1 MFGGEPRASSRYT
14 WGQPKGEVKSIHPHE
29 RQKCP
34 GRKIP
39 PEQVEAGLRG
49 FLAGLFWGG
58 IVSAVGLGVVS
69 ELAPLPA
76 NQDKA
81 PVAEAATAEVPS
93 AEPVT
98 APESPA
104 PESPAAEVAAP
115 ATPEP
120 AAPAAP
126 DATPPATPTAEPA
139 PAAPEASP
147 TPTEPTPTDPA
158 PAEPAPAEP
167 APVEPAPVE
176 PAPQATP
183 PKSVPTAPAAVTAP
197 AGLPP
202 GPATTPEAEPAPQ
215 PSAPVAPIS
224 GEGADAAPAPVEA
237 PPAPPSPAP
246 PSPEP
251 ASAEPQAPAAP
262 APDQAAVAD
271 ADAPLPGEVPAHS
284 PLAPVPEPDAPAPV
298 VEPAAPAEPLLDRP
312 EPGLEGEVEGVTT
325 NRLPRIEAEA
335 PATPEA
341 AKAAPADPRPVVRY
355 AAAFDNPQAKPLF
368 SILLIDDGQAKIDRA
383 ALAALELPITIALDP
398 AAPDAEYLA
407 ELYRR
412 GGKEVAML
420 ATQIPE
426 GAAPSDLQ
434 VTLDAHAKVLAQS
447 VAVVDLPEGGFQNNR
462 QIAADLVPFI
472 KDQGRGLVTFDKG
485 LNAGDQVAKRE
496 AVPSALIFREIDAEG
511 EDTAAMRRHL
521 DRAAFKAAQDG
532 RVAVLGRA
540 QPDTIAALLEW
551 SIEGRAGSVALA
563 PLTAVLVTPE

>member
-49 FLAGLFWGG
+49 FVAGLFWGG
-58 IVSAVGLGVVS
+58 IVAAIGLGVVS

-93 AEPVT
+93 TEPVST
-98 APESPA
+98 AET
-104 PESPAAEVAAP
+104 PAAEVAAP

-120 AAPAAP
+120 AAPAEA
-126 DATPPATPTAEPA
+126 DAAPPATPTAEPEPAA
-139 PAAPEASP
+139 PAASP
-147 TPTEPTPTDPA
+147 APTEPTPTEPA
-158 PAEPAPAEP
+158 AAEPAPA
-167 APVEPAPVE
+167 E

-183 PKSVPTAPAAVTAP
+183 PKSVPTAPAAVPAP

-202 GPATTPEAEPAPQ
+202 SPATTPEAEPAPQ
-215 PSAPVAPIS
+215 PSAPVAPIT

-237 PPAPPSPAP
+237 PPAPPSP
-246 PSPEP
+246 EP
-251 ASAEPQAPAAP
+251 AAAEPPVPVQP
-262 APDQAAVAD
+262 APDQAAVD
-271 ADAPLPGEVPAHS
+271 DTDAPLPGEVPAHS

-341 AKAAPADPRPVVRY
+341 SNAAPADPRPVVRY

-383 ALAALELPITIALDP
+383 ALAALELPITIVLDP
-398 AAPDAEYLA
+398 AAPGAEYLT

-434 VTLDAHAKVLAQS
+434 VTLEAHAKVLAQS

-485 LNAGDQVAKRE
+485 LNAGDQVAQRE

>member
-126 DATPPATPTAEPA
+126 DATPLATPTAEPA

-183 PKSVPTAPAAVTAP
+183 PRSVPTAPAAVTAP

-237 PPAPPSPAP
+237 PPAP

>member
-49 FLAGLFWGG
+49 FVAGLFWGG

-93 AEPVT
+93 TEPVST
-98 APESPA
+98 AET
-104 PESPAAEVAAP
+104 PAAEVAAP

-120 AAPAAP
+120 AAPAEA
-126 DATPPATPTAEPA
+126 DAATPATPTAEPA
-139 PAAPEASP
+139 PAAPAASP
-147 TPTEPTPTDPA
+147 TPTEPA
-158 PAEPAPAEP
+158 AAEPAPAEL
-167 APVEPAPVE
+167 APVE

-183 PKSVPTAPAAVTAP
+183 PKSVPTAPAAVPAP

-202 GPATTPEAEPAPQ
+202 SPATTPEAEPAPQ

-224 GEGADAAPAPVEA
+224 GEGADAAPAPAEA
-237 PPAPPSPAP
+237 PPAPPSP
-246 PSPEP
+246 EP
-251 ASAEPQAPAAP
+251 AAAEPPVPVQP
-262 APDQAAVAD
+262 APDQAAVD
-271 ADAPLPGEVPAHS
+271 DTDAPLPGEVPAHS

-341 AKAAPADPRPVVRY
+341 AKATPADPRPVVRY

-368 SILLIDDGQAKIDRA
+368 SILLIDDGQAKFDRA
-383 ALAALELPITIALDP
+383 ALAALELPITIVLDP
-398 AAPDAEYLA
+398 AAPGAEYLA

-485 LNAGDQVAKRE
+485 LNAGDQVAQRE

-532 RVAVLGRA
+532 RVAILGRA
-540 QPDTIAALLEW
+540 QPETIAALLEW

>member
-1 MFGGEPRASSRYT
+1 M
-14 WGQPKGEVKSIHPHE
+14 
-29 RQKCP
+29 
-34 GRKIP
+34 
-39 PEQVEAGLRG
+39 RG
-49 FLAGLFWGG
+49 FVAGLFWGG

-93 AEPVT
+93 TEPVST
-98 APESPA
+98 AET
-104 PESPAAEVAAP
+104 PAAEVAAP

-120 AAPAAP
+120 AAPAEA
-126 DATPPATPTAEPA
+126 DAATPATPTAEPA
-139 PAAPEASP
+139 PAAPAASP
-147 TPTEPTPTDPA
+147 TPTEPA
-158 PAEPAPAEP
+158 AAEPAPAEL
-167 APVEPAPVE
+167 APVE

-183 PKSVPTAPAAVTAP
+183 PKSVPTAPAAVPAP

-202 GPATTPEAEPAPQ
+202 SPATTPEAEPAPQ

-224 GEGADAAPAPVEA
+224 GEGADAAPAPAEA
-237 PPAPPSPAP
+237 PPAPPSP
-246 PSPEP
+246 EP
-251 ASAEPQAPAAP
+251 AAAEPPVPVQP
-262 APDQAAVAD
+262 APDQAAVD
-271 ADAPLPGEVPAHS
+271 DTDAPLPGEVPAHS

-341 AKAAPADPRPVVRY
+341 AKATPADPRPVVRY

-368 SILLIDDGQAKIDRA
+368 SILLIDDGQAKFDRA
-383 ALAALELPITIALDP
+383 ALAALELPITIVLDP
-398 AAPDAEYLA
+398 AAPGAEYLA

-485 LNAGDQVAKRE
+485 LNAGDQVAQRE

-532 RVAVLGRA
+532 RVAILGRA
-540 QPDTIAALLEW
+540 QPETIAALLEW

>member
-120 AAPAAP
+120 AAPAEA
-126 DATPPATPTAEPA
+126 DAATPATPTAEPA
-139 PAAPEASP
+139 PAASP
-147 TPTEPTPTDPA
+147 APTDPA
-158 PAEPAPAEP
+158 PAEPAPA
-167 APVEPAPVE
+167 EPAPVE

-237 PPAPPSPAP
+237 PPAP

>member
-1 MFGGEPRASSRYT
+1 M
-14 WGQPKGEVKSIHPHE
+14 
-29 RQKCP
+29 
-34 GRKIP
+34 
-39 PEQVEAGLRG
+39 RG

-126 DATPPATPTAEPA
+126 DATPLATPTAEPA

-183 PKSVPTAPAAVTAP
+183 PRSVPTAPAAVTAP

-237 PPAPPSPAP
+237 PPAP